1 MNRSRILTIAFSAS
15 IGLNLF
21 FLGALVARAVHH
33 RDGHRPRPAF
43 MHKED
48 GPRGD
53 AVHPMG
59 PIREL
64 VRVMGGRR
72 DPRVAAVLKQR
83 RARMKQRGEQ
93 MRVSHDQLIAA
104 LTREP
109 FSEPALEQVFEEF
122 SREMSAAQRDVEQA
136 ILELARQLTP
146 EEREKLRGL
155 MKNRRQRGPEL
166 H

>member
-1 MNRSRILTIAFSAS
+1 
-15 IGLNLF
+15 
-21 FLGALVARAVHH
+21 
-33 RDGHRPRPAF
+33 
-43 MHKED
+43 
-48 GPRGD
+48 
-53 AVHPMG
+53 
-59 PIREL
+59 
-64 VRVMGGRR
+64 
-72 DPRVAAVLKQR
+72 
-83 RARMKQRGEQ
+83 